1 MAMAVVVGM
10 AGMGGVLGGL
20 HNQILLK
27 AGGAITCREVP

>member
-1 MAMAVVVGM
+1 MAVVVVV
-10 AGMGGVLGGL
+10 AGVAGVLGCL

>member
-1 MAMAVVVGM
+1 MAVVGVMTGIT
-10 AGMGGVLGGL
+10 GVLGCL